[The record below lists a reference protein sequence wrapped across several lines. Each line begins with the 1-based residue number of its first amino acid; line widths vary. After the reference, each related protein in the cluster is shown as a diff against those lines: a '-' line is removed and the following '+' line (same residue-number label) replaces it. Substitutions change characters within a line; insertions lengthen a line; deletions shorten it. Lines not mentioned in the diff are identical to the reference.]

1 MLVIWQFNSFISL
14 CDNSVYSVIE
24 DFTAFLVSLSFVAV
38 IVWFYRIYTNY
49 LQLISLKGGSAASRV
64 WAVSSWIIPFI
75 NLVYPCRYLMQIS
88 TEINNQLL
96 VRGLLMR
103 KVLQNRFIVFW
114 WILFVFHYYS
124 FMIMYAIFILLW
136 NLNLVHIGAYSNC
149 LIYWSFMHGIFF
161 AVFLIT
167 TSVLIYSFVRSESD
181 IAEIRPKRLENV

>member
-136 NLNLVHIGAYSNC
+136 NLNLVHIGAYPNC